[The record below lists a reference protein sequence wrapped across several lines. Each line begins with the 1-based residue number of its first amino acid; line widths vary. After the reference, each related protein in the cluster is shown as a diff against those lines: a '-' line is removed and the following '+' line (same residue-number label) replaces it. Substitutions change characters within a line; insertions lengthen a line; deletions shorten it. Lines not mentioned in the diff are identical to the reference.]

1 MPVVSASTR
10 SAGSA
15 LSALGAAAGHVTELF
30 HRTSHR
36 DDFGDAA
43 DSESQEELPSSW
55 RQRDRETRRVFRGVC
70 GECGRNVFT
79 DQVQ

>member
-1 MPVVSASTR
+1 MA
-10 SAGSA
+10 SAGS
-15 LSALGAAAGHVTELF
+15 SAMLQGNAAGHVTEL
-30 HRTSHR
+30 SHR
-36 DDFGDAA
+36 ASHEFGDAA
-43 DSESQEELPSSW
+43 DSESQEELLSSW

>member
-1 MPVVSASTR
+1 M
-10 SAGSA
+10 AGSA
-15 LSALGAAAGHVTELF
+15 LSALLQGAAAGHVTEL
-30 HRTSHR
+30 SHR
-36 DDFGDAA
+36 ASHDFGDAA
-43 DSESQEELPSSW
+43 DSESQEELLSSW